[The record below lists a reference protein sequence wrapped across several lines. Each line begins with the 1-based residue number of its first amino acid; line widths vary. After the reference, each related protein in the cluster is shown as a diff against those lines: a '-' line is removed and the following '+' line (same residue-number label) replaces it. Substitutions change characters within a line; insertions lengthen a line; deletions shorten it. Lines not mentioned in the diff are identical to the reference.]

1 MIDADTLR
9 SLLYYDP
16 NTGVFTWR
24 VKRGGTAEIGT
35 VAGCR
40 KDSGYRVIS
49 LYDRLYREHRLA
61 WLYMYGIWP
70 PDEIDHINGVRDDNR
85 INNLREATRKQ
96 NSANRRKLSG
106 DLPKGVY
113 RHRNRFRA
121 QIRMQGHVKHL
132 GTYDTPEQ
140 AHAVYCEAAQKEFG
154 AYHCAG

>member
-9 SLLYYDP
+9 SLLDYDP

-35 VAGCR
+35 VAGCI

-49 LYDRLYREHRLA
+49 LYDRLYRAHRLA
-61 WLYMYGIWP
+61 WLYTYDVWP
-70 PDEIDHINGVRDDNR
+70 PDEIDHINGARDDNR

-106 DLPKGVY
+106 DLPKGVV
-113 RHRNRFRA
+113 RHRHKFRA
-121 QIRMQGHVKHL
+121 QIRIQGRVKHL
-132 GTYDTPEQ
+132 GVYATPEQ
-140 AHAVYCEAAQKEFG
+140 AHSAYCEAAQKEFG
-154 AYHCAG
+154 AYHRAG